1 MLVSSAMNI
10 YELTASARVANTTWG
25 LVLASGNRPTSAQL
39 RGLIYGGYGF
49 YASDAPLGSIITA
62 VGGKAILRMMSTVV
76 AATEL
81 TPTKMTFKL
90 GDVAAKGVSL
100 QNDAPTWGI
109 LYFDMRSTGYTDFQ
123 GWRAVYFT
131 IGDENS
137 SADMKIQGGI
147 IPKGSEWKPNDIT
160 INFAGVI

>member
-1 MLVSSAMNI
+1 MNT
-10 YELTASARVANTTWG
+10 YELAGSARKANTDWG

-39 RGLIYGGYGF
+39 RSLIYGGYGF
-49 YASDAPLGSIITA
+49 YSSDAVLTSLISTG
-62 VGGKAILRMMSTVV
+62 GGKTILRMVSSAL

-81 TPTKMTFKL
+81 TSAKLAIKL

-109 LYFDMRSTGYTDFQ
+109 LFFDLRSAGSTDFQ
-123 GWRAVYFT
+123 GWRAIYFT
-131 IGDENS
+131 VGDENS
-137 SADMKIQGGI
+137 NADMKIQGGI

>member
-1 MLVSSAMNI
+1 MIVSSAMNI
-10 YELTASARVANTTWG
+10 YELAASVRKLNTDWG
-25 LVLASGNRPTSAQL
+25 IVLASGSRPTSAQL
-39 RGLIYGGYGF
+39 RGLIYDGYGF
-49 YASDAPLGSIITA
+49 YASDGVLTNLITA
-62 VGGKAILRMMSTVV
+62 VGGKTVLRMVSSAL

-81 TPTKMTFKL
+81 TASKLTIKL
-90 GDVAAKGVSL
+90 GDVAAKAASL

-109 LYFDMRSTGYTDFQ
+109 LYFDLRSAGSSDFQ

-131 IGDENS
+131 VGDENS
-137 SADMKIQGGI
+137 NADMKIQGGI